1 MAPNIVAGAIYPI
14 WKVGIQIMEKI
25 SAFFV
30 GVKAG
35 FNKHQCLSVTRH
47 YDDLNILEIHDR
59 GATFGQK
66 LRNPFN
72 NQAKRDGLRV
82 FFD

>member
-1 MAPNIVAGAIYPI
+1 MRKKLI
-14 WKVGIQIMEKI
+14 
-25 SAFFV
+25 AFFV

-35 FNKHQCLSVTRH
+35 FKQHQCLSVTKH
-47 YDDLNILEIHDR
+47 YDDWDLLEIHDS

-72 NQAKRDGLRV
+72 NQAKRNGYKA
-82 FFD
+82 FF

>member
-1 MAPNIVAGAIYPI
+1 LPRVIRSIR
-14 WKVGIQIMEKI
+14 KVGVQIMEKI

-30 GVKAG
+30 GIKAG
-35 FNKHQCLSVTRH
+35 FNQHQCLSVTRH

-59 GATFGQK
+59 GATLGQK

-72 NQAKRDGLRV
+72 NQAKRDGLKV
-82 FFD
+82 FF